1 MMPKRT
7 WWMKLHDTVNYVILG
22 VIIVFILWTTFFR

>member
-7 WWMKLHDTVNYVILG
+7 WWMKRHDTINFVILG
-22 VIIVFILWTTFFR
+22 AIILFILWTTFFP